1 MTRGKRPVT
10 SSRGERAS
18 RGIVS
23 GEKSSPER
31 GALLATKLHPP
42 ALRHKRISRPALVAA
57 LAAGV
62 GYKLTLL
69 DAPAG
74 WGKTT
79 VLAQW
84 IAQAPEPHRFAWFS
98 LDPADNDRVCFWD
111 YVIAALRQAEPKISV
126 RTVELPG
133 AQADPRQIVLPALL
147 NEVGSVEDP
156 LVLVLDDY
164 HLVTNPVIH
173 EEVAF
178 LIDRM
183 PPTLRVVLATRSD
196 PPLPLARL
204 RAGGDLLEIRADD
217 LRFAISE
224 ATLLLNDVLGLD
236 LADEEVALLHERTEG
251 WAAGLYLAALSL
263 QGRPDADAFIRA
275 FAGDHRHIMDY
286 LSAEVLD
293 GQPQDLRTFMLQTSV
308 LGKLSGPLCDAV
320 LQGEMSAGILKQI
333 ERDNLFL
340 MPLDSSRHWY
350 RYHHLFGELLRSELR
365 RTEPGLVPALHRRAA
380 AWFQAQG
387 ATDNA
392 VHHLAAAGDVPA
404 ATEIIAAGWGAE
416 YDLGHLSTV
425 SGWLDLLPRH
435 IVVGDPRLCLARAWI
450 ALDFGQLQDAGRW
463 IEAVAAALA
472 TGGADGG
479 TIQAELAVLQAVQR
493 FKIGDVTAAVDAA
506 MQAIRLDLGDSRPG
520 RSAAYCIYGATNYW
534 SGNIA
539 AAWTALSRAV
549 QLADEVSNDAGRTY
563 ALGYLAV
570 ISAERGQLEEAEHLV
585 HRATS
590 DRDAAVGEHFVN
602 MMVSLAMAKIFS
614 QRGETIRAGEAAR
627 RAVVLSHRGG
637 GRLEVADALLTRA
650 RILQDLGEQET
661 AGASLEEARTVLRQ
675 CRDPGGA
682 GPLLTAVQ
690 SRLARGTPRR
700 PAPAVFG
707 DQLTSKELE
716 VLRLLATPL
725 SRGEIGAQLY
735 VSVNTVKTHQRALY
749 RKLQVTDRA
758 AAVGRARELGLLE
771 MDASG
776 GASPPW

>member
-1 MTRGKRPVT
+1 VTRGKRPVT

-23 GEKSSPER
+23 GGKSSPER

-84 IAQAPEPHRFAWFS
+84 IAQAQGPHRFAWLS
-98 LDPADNDRVCFWD
+98 LDPADNDLVCFWD
-111 YVIAALRQAEPKISV
+111 YVIAALRHAEPKIST
-126 RTVELPG
+126 RTIELLG
-133 AQADPRQIVLPALL
+133 AQADPHQVVLPALL
-147 NEVGSVEDP
+147 NDLGSVEDP
-156 LVLVLDDY
+156 IVLVLDDY
-164 HLVTNPVIH
+164 HLVTNPAIH
-173 EEVAF
+173 AELAF
-178 LIDRM
+178 VIDRM
-183 PPTLRVVLATRSD
+183 PTTLRVVLATRSD

-224 ATLLLNDVLGLD
+224 AALLLNDVLGLD
-236 LADEEVALLHERTEG
+236 LADEEVALLYERTEG

-275 FAGDHRHIMDY
+275 FAGNHRHIVDY

-293 GQPQDLRTFMLQTSV
+293 GQPQDLRTFMLRTSI

-320 LQGEMSAGILKQI
+320 LQSEMSAAILQQI

-380 AWFQAQG
+380 AWFHAQG

-425 SGWLDLLPRH
+425 SGWLDLLPGH
-435 IVVGDPRLCLARAWI
+435 VVAGDPRLCLARAWI

-506 MQAIRLDLGDSRPG
+506 TQAISLDLGDSRPG
-520 RSAAYCIYGATNYW
+520 RSAAYCIYGATHYW
-534 SGNIA
+534 SGSIPE
-539 AAWTALSRAV
+539 AWTTLSRAA

-570 ISAERGQLEEAEHLV
+570 ISAERGRLEEAERLIY
-585 HRATS
+585 RATS
-590 DRDAAVGEHFVN
+590 DRDAAVGEHFVD
-602 MMVSLAMAKIFS
+602 MMVSLAMAMVFS
-614 QRGETIRAGEAAR
+614 QRGETVRADEAAR

-650 RILQDLGEQET
+650 RILQDLGDRET
-661 AGASLEEARTVLRQ
+661 AEASLEEARTILRQ
-675 CRDPGGA
+675 CRDPGLA
-682 GPLLTAVQ
+682 GPLLTTVQ
-690 SRLARGTPRR
+690 SRLARGTLRR
-700 PAPAVFG
+700 PAPAVSG
-707 DQLTSKELE
+707 DQLTSKEFE

-758 AAVGRARELGLLE
+758 AAVGRAKELGLLE

-776 GASPPW
+776 DASPSR